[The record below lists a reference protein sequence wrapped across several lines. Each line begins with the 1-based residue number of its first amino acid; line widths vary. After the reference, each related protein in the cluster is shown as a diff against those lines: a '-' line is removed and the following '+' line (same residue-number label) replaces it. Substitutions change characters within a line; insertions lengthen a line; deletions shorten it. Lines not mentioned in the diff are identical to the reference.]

1 VDVAVDGFGAETP
14 GVTERQLLN
23 PPRQGALGVVPGQ
36 TRQRPSLP
44 TGRGW
49 GSEHGGCLEG
59 RRGDEGRRLIERG
72 HIDPVEHSAALPGPE
87 QEPGI
92 EQDIQ
97 VVGDRRL
104 GEIELGAKVTHPGL
118 TLRDDQRHK
127 PKPHRVG
134 ERLQNSGGRHGL
146 RNREHRR
153 ALLGWIRH
161 TSILT
166 DVE

>member
-1 VDVAVDGFGAETP
+1 MSQPLSGRHVALLLGGLSSERDVSLVSGRECGDAL
-14 GVTERQLLN
+14 ER
-23 PPRQGALGVVPGQ
+23 
-36 TRQRPSLP
+36 
-44 TGRGW
+44 
-49 GSEHGGCLEG
+49 
-59 RRGDEGRRLIERG
+59 
-72 HIDPVEHSAALPGPE
+72 
-87 QEPGI
+87 
-92 EQDIQ
+92 
-97 VVGDRRL
+97 
-104 GEIELGAKVTHPGL
+104 LGAKVTHPGL